1 LIKSTAALCC
11 LHPMM
16 YSIFIVQ
23 KSRVASPATSV
34 AEHIYLLEGKGRLFL
49 GLSYQVRAT

>member
-1 LIKSTAALCC
+1 
-11 LHPMM
+11 
-16 YSIFIVQ
+16 VQ